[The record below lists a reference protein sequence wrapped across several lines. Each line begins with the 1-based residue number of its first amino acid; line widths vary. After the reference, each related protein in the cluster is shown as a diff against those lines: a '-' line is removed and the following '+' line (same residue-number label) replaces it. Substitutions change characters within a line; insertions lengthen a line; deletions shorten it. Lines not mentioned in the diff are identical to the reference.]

1 MLERDSHGEADLP
14 KPKRDQD
21 FSGSLKWSSP
31 SVWDIELEQ
40 ILKFAVATH
49 TTTRRLLSG
58 SVALLALVLTSCTST
73 GNGTSPLQMTNDA
86 DGSVIAETLQSA
98 ADQTVAAEAAK
109 ESTKP
114 ALAEKAAPTE
124 NTQTNPT
131 ATASVEGAPKQETPV
146 QVAALTPE
154 KKSGSLFG
162 MFGKKPVESAPEAP
176 EQAAETQKPEEQAT
190 TAAPQSKPEP
200 AKTEPETAPAAEV
213 AKPVEPEKPTQ
224 VTSLFGSAK
233 NANAY
238 VAPQRP
244 ATAGQGSIARLFNE
258 DGANGDTK
266 SVNKKLAVVRPTTKS
281 THEYNYAL
289 PGVRANGGF
298 EIKHR
303 KSIYDDSDID
313 ANEYDDYASVQLAS
327 APGLARL
334 APNGLKVQRETVDVA
349 CLKPQLVSMLK
360 TMERHFRKP
369 VMVTSGYRSPS
380 YNRKVNGARKS
391 LHMICAAADI
401 QIDGVSKHEL
411 ARYARNMSTR
421 GGVGT
426 YCHTTSVHVDI
437 GPERDWNWSC
447 KR

>member
-1 MLERDSHGEADLP
+1 M
-14 KPKRDQD
+14 
-21 FSGSLKWSSP
+21 
-31 SVWDIELEQ
+31 
-40 ILKFAVATH
+40 KFAVATH

-73 GNGTSPLQMTNDA
+73 SNGTSSLQMTNDP

-98 ADQTVAAEAAK
+98 ADQTVAAETAK

-114 ALAEKAAPTE
+114 AAAEKTAPAE
-124 NTQTNPT
+124 NTKTNPT
-131 ATASVEGAPKQETPV
+131 ATASAEGAPKQEAPV
-146 QVAALTPE
+146 QVAALASET
-154 KKSGSLFG
+154 KSSSLFG
-162 MFGKKPVESAPEAP
+162 MFGKKPVEAAPEAP

-200 AKTEPETAPAAEV
+200 EAAPATEA

-258 DGANGDTK
+258 EGANGQSK
-266 SVNKKLAVVRPTTKS
+266 AENKKLAVVRPTKKS
-281 THEYNYAL
+281 TQEYNYAL

-401 QIDGVSKHEL
+401 QIDGVSKHEI
-411 ARYARNMSTR
+411 ARYARNMSNR

>member
-1 MLERDSHGEADLP
+1 M
-14 KPKRDQD
+14 
-21 FSGSLKWSSP
+21 
-31 SVWDIELEQ
+31 
-40 ILKFAVATH
+40 KFAEPRQ
-49 TTTRRLLSG
+49 TTTKKLLSG
-58 SVALLALVLTSCTST
+58 SVALFALILSSCTST
-73 GNGTSPLQMTNDA
+73 SNGTASLQMTSTA
-86 DGSVIAETLQSA
+86 EGSIIAETLQSA
-98 ADQTVAAEAAK
+98 ADQTIAEEASAG
-109 ESTKP
+109 T
-114 ALAEKAAPTE
+114 EKAALSAKPGQADNKLT
-124 NTQTNPT
+124 TT
-131 ATASVEGAPKQETPV
+131 AATPEKPAAAQEAPV
-146 QVAALTPE
+146 QVAALAPQT
-154 KKSGSLFG
+154 KSTSLFG
-162 MFGKKPVESAPEAP
+162 IFGKKSTDSPTTSAPEAAP
-176 EQAAETQKPEEQAT
+176 ETVPETTK
-190 TAAPQSKPEP
+190 
-200 AKTEPETAPAAEV
+200 KTETEKPAEQQKQTAL
-213 AKPVEPEKPTQ
+213 AKPSEPEKEPQ
-224 VTSLFGSAK
+224 ATSLFGSAK

-238 VAPQRP
+238 ATPQRP
-244 ATAGQGSIARLFNE
+244 ANAGQGSIARLFNE
-258 DGANGDTK
+258 NNADGAAKTE
-266 SVNKKLAVVRPTTKS
+266 NKKLAVLRPAAKS
-281 THEYNYAL
+281 KHEYNYSL
-289 PGVRANGGF
+289 PGVRPNGGF

-401 QIDGVSKHEL
+401 QIAGVSKHEI
-411 ARYARNMSTR
+411 ARYARKMSNR